1 MDIILCGCS
10 GHMGRAVTE
19 AAAAAGHRI
28 VAGIDR
34 CTDGSFPFPV
44 YPTAEAATEK
54 ADVLIDFSHP
64 SALRRVLAAATDRG
78 LPAVIATTGLDD
90 AQIAAIRETAA
101 KIPVFFSSNM
111 SVGVAVLAALTKKA
125 AAVLGGD
132 FDVELVEMHHN
143 RKLDAPSGTAL
154 MLADAARQGLAH
166 PVEYVYDRH
175 DRRQQRAPEEI
186 GISSVRGGNIVGEH
200 QVIFAGGDEVLTLT
214 HRAQSR
220 SIFAAGA
227 LRAAAFLA
235 EQPAGLYTMDALVQ
249 LG

>member
-1 MDIILCGCS
+1 MDIILCGCC
-10 GHMGRAVTE
+10 GHMGRAVAE

-28 VAGIDR
+28 VAGVDR
-34 CTDGSFPFPV
+34 CAAAGTAFPV
-44 YPTAEAATEK
+44 YPTAEAVTET

-64 SALRRVLAAATDRG
+64 SALSGVLA
-78 LPAVIATTGLDD
+78 IATTGLDD
-90 AQIAAIRETAA
+90 AQIAAIRAAAA
-101 KIPVFFSSNM
+101 KVPVFFSSNM

-125 AAVLGGD
+125 AAVLGAD

-175 DRRQQRAPEEI
+175 DRRQKRAPEEI
-186 GISSVRGGNIVGEH
+186 GISSVRGGNIIGEH

-220 SIFAAGA
+220 GIFAAGA
-227 LRAAAFLA
+227 LRAAAFLM
-235 EQPAGLYTMDALVQ
+235 EQPAGLYTMESLVQ
-249 LG
+249 L

>member
-1 MDIILCGCS
+1 MDIILCGCG
-10 GHMGRAVTE
+10 GHMGRAVAE

-28 VAGIDR
+28 VAGVDR

-64 SALRRVLAAATDRG
+64 SALHGVLAAATDRQ

-90 AQIAAIRETAA
+90 AQIAAIRVTAT

-132 FDVELVEMHHN
+132 FDIELVEMHHN

-175 DRRQQRAPEEI
+175 DRRQKRAPEEI
-186 GISSVRGGNIVGEH
+186 GISSVRGGNIIGEH

-227 LRAAAFLA
+227 LRAAAFLL

-249 LG
+249 L

>member
-1 MDIILCGCS
+1 MDIILCGCC
-10 GHMGRAVTE
+10 GHMGRAVAE

-28 VAGIDR
+28 VAGVDR
-34 CTDGSFPFPV
+34 CAAGTAFPV
-44 YPTAEAATEK
+44 YPTAEAVTET

-64 SALRRVLAAATDRG
+64 SALSGVLATAIARQ

-90 AQIAAIRETAA
+90 AQIAAIRAAAA
-101 KIPVFFSSNM
+101 KVPVFFSSNM

-125 AAVLGGD
+125 ATVLGAD

-175 DRRQQRAPEEI
+175 DRRQKRAPEEI
-186 GISSVRGGNIVGEH
+186 GISSVRGGNIIGEH

-220 SIFAAGA
+220 GIFAAGA
-227 LRAAAFLA
+227 LRAAAFLM
-235 EQPAGLYTMDALVQ
+235 EQPAGLYTMESLVQ
-249 LG
+249 L

>member
-1 MDIILCGCS
+1 MDIILCGCG
-10 GHMGRAVTE
+10 GHMGRAVAE

-44 YPTAEAATEK
+44 YSNAEAATEK
-54 ADVLIDFSHP
+54 ADVLVDFSHP
-64 SALRRVLAAATDRG
+64 SALRGVLAAAVARQ

-90 AQIAAIRETAA
+90 AQIAAIRETAT

-132 FDVELVEMHHN
+132 FDIELVEMHHN

-175 DRRQQRAPEEI
+175 DRRQKRAPEEI
-186 GISSVRGGNIVGEH
+186 GISSVRGGNIIGEH

-227 LRAAAFLA
+227 LRAAAFLM

-249 LG
+249 L

>member
-1 MDIILCGCS
+1 
-10 GHMGRAVTE
+10 MGRAVTE

-64 SALRRVLAAATDRG
+64 SALHGVLAAATDRQ

-90 AQIAAIRETAA
+90 AQIAAIRETAK

-132 FDVELVEMHHN
+132 FDIELVEMHHN

-175 DRRQQRAPEEI
+175 DRRQKRAPEEI
-186 GISSVRGGNIVGEH
+186 GISSVRGGNIIGEH

-227 LRAAAFLA
+227 LRAAAFLM

-249 LG
+249 L

>member
-1 MDIILCGCS
+1 MDIILCGCC
-10 GHMGRAVTE
+10 GHMGRAVAE

-28 VAGIDR
+28 AAGVDR
-34 CTDGSFPFPV
+34 CAADGTAFPV
-44 YPTAEAATEK
+44 YPTAEAVTET

-64 SALRRVLAAATDRG
+64 SALSGVLATAIARQ
-78 LPAVIATTGLDD
+78 LPTVIATTGLDD
-90 AQIAAIRETAA
+90 AQIAAIRAA
-101 KIPVFFSSNM
+101 ATKIPVFFSSNM

-125 AAVLGGD
+125 AAVLGAD

-175 DRRQQRAPEEI
+175 DRRQKRAPEEI

-220 SIFAAGA
+220 GIFAAGA
-227 LRAAAFLA
+227 LRAAAFLM
-235 EQPAGLYTMDALVQ
+235 EQPAGLYTMESLVQ
-249 LG
+249 L

>member
-1 MDIILCGCS
+1 MDIILCGCG
-10 GHMGRAVTE
+10 GHMGRAVAE

-64 SALRRVLAAATDRG
+64 SALRGVLAAAVARQ

-90 AQIAAIRETAA
+90 AQIAAIRETAT

-111 SVGVAVLAALTKKA
+111 SVGIAVLAALTKKA

-132 FDVELVEMHHN
+132 FDIELVEMHHN

-175 DRRQQRAPEEI
+175 DRRQKRAPEEI
-186 GISSVRGGNIVGEH
+186 GISSVRGGNIIGEH

-227 LRAAAFLA
+227 LRAAAFLL

-249 LG
+249 L

>member
-1 MDIILCGCS
+1 MDIILCGCC
-10 GHMGRAVTE
+10 GHMGRAVAE

-28 VAGIDR
+28 VAGVDR
-34 CTDGSFPFPV
+34 CAAAGTAFPV
-44 YPTAEAATEK
+44 YPTAEAVTET

-64 SALRRVLAAATDRG
+64 SALSGVLATAIARQ

-90 AQIAAIRETAA
+90 AQIAAIRAAAA
-101 KIPVFFSSNM
+101 KVPVFFSSNM

-125 AAVLGGD
+125 AAVLGAD

-175 DRRQQRAPEEI
+175 DRRQKRTPEEI
-186 GISSVRGGNIVGEH
+186 GISSVRGGNIIGEH

-220 SIFAAGA
+220 GIFAAGA
-227 LRAAAFLA
+227 LRAAAFLM
-235 EQPAGLYTMDALVQ
+235 EQPAGLYTMESLVQ
-249 LG
+249 L

>member
-1 MDIILCGCS
+1 MDIILCGCC
-10 GHMGRAVTE
+10 GHMGRPVAE

-28 VAGIDR
+28 VAGVDR
-34 CTDGSFPFPV
+34 CAAAGTVFPV
-44 YPTAEAATEK
+44 YPTAEAVTET

-64 SALRRVLAAATDRG
+64 SALSGVLATAIARQ

-90 AQIAAIRETAA
+90 AQIAAIRAAAA
-101 KIPVFFSSNM
+101 KVPVFFSSNM

-125 AAVLGGD
+125 AAVLGAD

-154 MLADAARQGLAH
+154 MLADAAQQGLAH

-175 DRRQQRAPEEI
+175 DRRQKRAPEEI
-186 GISSVRGGNIVGEH
+186 GISSVRGGNIIGEH

-220 SIFAAGA
+220 GIFAAGA
-227 LRAAAFLA
+227 LRAAAFLM
-235 EQPAGLYTMDALVQ
+235 EQPAGLYTMESLVQ
-249 LG
+249 L

>member
-1 MDIILCGCS
+1 MDILLCGCG
-10 GHMGRAVTE
+10 GHMGRAVA

-44 YPTAEAATEK
+44 YSTPEAATEK

-64 SALRRVLAAATDRG
+64 SALRGVLAAATDRG
-78 LPAVIATTGLDD
+78 LPTVIATTGLDD
-90 AQIAAIRETAA
+90 AQIAAIRETAT

-132 FDVELVEMHHN
+132 FDIEIVEMHHN

-175 DRRQQRAPEEI
+175 DRRQKRSPEEI
-186 GISSVRGGNIVGEH
+186 GISSVRGGNIIGEH

-227 LRAAAFLA
+227 LRAAAFLMK
-235 EQPAGLYTMDALVQ
+235 QPAGLYTMDALVQ
-249 LG
+249 L

>member
-1 MDIILCGCS
+1 MDIILCGCC
-10 GHMGRAVTE
+10 GRMGKAVAA

-28 VAGIDR
+28 VAGVDCR
-34 CTDGSFPFPV
+34 PDDSLPFPV
-44 YPTAEAATEK
+44 YPTAASAAEH

-64 SALRRVLAAATDRG
+64 SALSGVLAAAVARQ

-90 AQIAAIRETAA
+90 AQIAAIRETAT

-143 RKLDAPSGTAL
+143 HKLDAPSGTAL

-175 DRRQQRAPEEI
+175 DRRQKRAPEEI

-220 SIFAAGA
+220 DIFAAGA
-227 LRAAAFLA
+227 LRAAVFLVG
-235 EQPAGLYTMDALVQ
+235 QPAGLYTMDALVQ
-249 LG
+249 L

>member
-1 MDIILCGCS
+1 MDIILCGCG
-10 GHMGRAVTE
+10 GHMGRAVAE

-28 VAGIDR
+28 VAGVDR

-54 ADVLIDFSHP
+54 ADVRIDFSHP
-64 SALRRVLAAATDRG
+64 SALHGVLAAATDRG

-90 AQIAAIRETAA
+90 AQIAAIRETAT

-132 FDVELVEMHHN
+132 FDIELVEMHHN

-175 DRRQQRAPEEI
+175 DRRQKRAPEEI
-186 GISSVRGGNIVGEH
+186 GISSVRGGNIIGEH

-227 LRAAAFLA
+227 LRAAAFLL
-235 EQPAGLYTMDALVQ
+235 EQPAGLYTMDALV
-249 LG
+249 

>member
-1 MDIILCGCS
+1 MDIILCGCC
-10 GHMGRAVTE
+10 GHMGRAVAE

-28 VAGIDR
+28 VAGVDR

-44 YPTAEAATEK
+44 YPTAEAVAEQ

-64 SALRRVLAAATDRG
+64 SALRGVLAAAIHRQ

-220 SIFAAGA
+220 TIFAAGA

-235 EQPAGLYTMDALVQ
+235 EQPVGLYTMDALVQ